1 MEHAPGPGEIYT
13 PFFITPPGETDV
25 LLVGVIVFTVG
36 LVLLVGVLYFNL
48 HALPERMAHRSNHAQ
63 LQLVGILTLLA
74 LFTHNHIFWIA
85 ALLLVALKLP
95 DLVTPLNRIANA
107 LDRSTPQ
114 DDETPRDA

>member
-1 MEHAPGPGEIYT
+1 MEQAAIHGEGHL
-13 PFFITPPGETDV
+13 PFFITAPGEADV
-25 LLVGVIVFTVG
+25 LMIGVIAFTLG

-107 LDRSTPQ
+107 LDRSAPQ
-114 DDETPRDA
+114 DDETRRDA